1 MMRKNIQFISLNNRK
16 KRYYLIVYRQRR
28 MPVLPHWKLT
38 YFNGRGR
45 AETIRLLFAQAAVP
59 YDDIR
64 IEREQWP
71 AMKDDCREDDVVGV
85 LMTA

>member
-1 MMRKNIQFISLNNRK
+1 
-16 KRYYLIVYRQRR
+16 

-71 AMKDDCREDDVVGV
+71 AMKDGNTLYFPMFHKYQQNPLPPNQRKKKFIFYI
-85 LMTA
+85 